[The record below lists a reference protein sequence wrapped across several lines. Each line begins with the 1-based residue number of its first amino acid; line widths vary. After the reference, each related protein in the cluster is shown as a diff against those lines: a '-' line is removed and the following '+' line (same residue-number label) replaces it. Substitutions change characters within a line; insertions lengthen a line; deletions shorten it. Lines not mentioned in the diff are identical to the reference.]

1 MTMRPAAFVR
11 RYSFSLAASL
21 VMLAALTLVTPSA
34 RAADPAPDKPM
45 RIGIIGAGKIGSAL
59 ALHWA
64 KAGHEVFIS
73 SRHPEELQVLAQ
85 SLGPTAKA
93 GTPREAAIFG
103 DVVVVSIPYGA
114 TPQLG
119 KELGPLLAGKI
130 VLDTG
135 NPYPSRDG
143 PMAED
148 ARKRGT
154 GAASKEFLPG
164 TRLVRAFNA
173 INASPLAN
181 EANRKPEKIGI
192 PLASDDPKA
201 LEVAARLVRDAGF
214 DPVIVGGLERAKEFD
229 VGSAVYVKSM
239 SARQLRAA
247 LHLPPP

>member
-1 MTMRPAAFVR
+1 MTIRI
-11 RYSFSLAASL
+11 ASL
-21 VMLAALTLVTPSA
+21 VMFAVLTLGGVSA

-45 RIGIIGAGKIGSAL
+45 RIGIIGAGKIGGAL
-59 ALHWA
+59 ARHWA

-93 GTPREAAIFG
+93 GTPREAAVFG

-114 TPQLG
+114 MPEFG
-119 KELGPLLAGKI
+119 KETGPLLMGKI

-135 NPYPSRDG
+135 NPYPTRDG

-154 GAASKEFLPG
+154 GATSKEFLPG

-173 INASPLAN
+173 INAAPLAN

-239 SARQLRAA
+239 SARELRAA
-247 LHLPPP
+247 LHLPAK